1 MKYLKPFN
9 ESLDEEKY
17 DFNEKYFELVD
28 ILQSKVFDDWN
39 VITGTDEK
47 FDDDDDNFPD
57 HKFWLFSSDSE
68 GLVSSKNLGSKIIR
82 SVSIYNIEEPEHE
95 DFLKALNDLRGLV
108 EAYTGMKLL
117 VYENK
122 VSVYPGYPKRSAIW
136 DGIRFNIYDYSLWF
150 DSEQFKTIS

>member
-117 VYENK
+117 VYEKYPIVCSNK
-122 VSVYPGYPKRSAIW
+122 Q
-136 DGIRFNIYDYSLWF
+136 IYAPFIFLSLIAH
-150 DSEQFKTIS
+150 SYRKKKSCGVERI